1 MAIAQHT
8 IPVPEMGVIIAT
20 EVATLSAIEAA
31 HLYETMAGLY
41 ETVTAFQNA
50 PKFGKDGI
58 PGSFNAAGRVLED
71 FSETIGFRLEALAE
85 RMKTAPRPESQYERD
100 YLARVLIRHASVY
113 ADSILEIVAIAAS
126 LAAPER
132 H

>member
-1 MAIAQHT
+1 MAVAQHT
-8 IPVPEMGVIIAT
+8 IPTPEMGVIIAT

-31 HLYETMAGLY
+31 YLYETMANLY

-50 PKFGKDGI
+50 PRFGKNGV
-58 PGSFNAAGRVLED
+58 PGDFNAAGRVIED
-71 FSETIGFRLEALAE
+71 FGETIGLRLEALAE
-85 RMKTAPRPESQYERD
+85 RMRTAPRPQTQFERE

>member
-8 IPVPEMGVIIAT
+8 TAMPGAETYIAT

-31 HLYETMAGLY
+31 YLYETMANLY
-41 ETVTAFQNA
+41 EAATAFQNA
-50 PKFGKDGI
+50 PRFSKEGI
-58 PGSFNAAGRVLED
+58 PGSFNAAGRVLDD
-71 FSETIGFRLEALAE
+71 FSETIGVRLEALVE
-85 RMKTAPRPESQYERD
+85 RMKKAPRPETKFERE